1 MIVVDANVA
10 IAVLNPADPF
20 HRPALDRC
28 VREREVAILNLT
40 RAEALIHPTRAG
52 VVEQAA
58 AALDEL
64 GFVTHE
70 VSDEIADRARLLRA
84 EYGNRNFPLIDAIVV
99 AFGWINDTTI
109 VTADA
114 KWPEVTQANVEV
126 LAA

>member
-10 IAVLNPADPF
+10 IAVLNPTDRF
-20 HRPALDRC
+20 HRSALHRC

-40 RAEALIHPTRAG
+40 RAEALIHPTRSG
-52 VVEQAA
+52 VAKQAA
-58 AALDEL
+58 SALDEL

-99 AFGWINDTTI
+99 AFGWINEITV

-114 KWPEVTQANVEV
+114 KWPDVSQAKVEI